1 MSELPLVGTDF
12 AGYHLRAVL
21 GRGGMSIVYQAENPR
36 LRNLIAL
43 KVLTPDLAADE
54 IFRTRFREE
63 SQIAASLNHPNV
75 IPIHDFGSSHGLL
88 YIAMRYV
95 SGTDLRRLIAERG
108 WLPPDTAVYLLDQA
122 ARALDAAHRR
132 GLVHRDVKPGNLLV
146 AQSGSGDAMDPD
158 HVYLAD
164 FGITKYVGRPTGLTA
179 AGTVLG
185 TAHYVSPEQI
195 QELTVLG
202 TADQYS
208 LGCVL
213 YECLTGRAPFEKNSS
228 EAIMWAHVRERPA
241 PPTTLRPDLPPA
253 IDEVLAR
260 VLAKDPDD
268 RYANCREFIGAAR
281 DTIATA
287 GARPPDGWS
296 TGPGGTPGWSP
307 GPARTPGYAAPGYAA
322 PGFGTPGFGTP
333 GGFRSAPVPAEGV
346 PEIIPPAVMEPRDAP
361 ASVAAPGEAS
371 GPGAAR
377 RRPVRGR
384 RPRIPA
390 ARPAL
395 SLATIAVAVAVIAA
409 GGTAAGMLLRQTGDA
424 TAGSHHATQS
434 PAPPPSV
441 LTSVLDRAEGFTRM
455 IRMSACAQQTPT
467 LVQCTNPDPAIASV
481 TFATY
486 PTLAA
491 LYAKY
496 QEIVGNLTGGHFAGV
511 ANTHVCGPLAP
522 EPTAES
528 TWNNSDQYYTN
539 YSVAQL
545 ASGQVPDDIAMGRLF
560 CEQTQGGSEYLV
572 WTQDSGHLL
581 GYATGA
587 ASDEQVWNWFSA
599 VHNKII
605 FPVQPGI
612 HLRPPPPIFA
622 FSSNLTI
629 TDCHDELRSGVLAS
643 GRGYCTGHHLDPR
656 LDGQRLRMG
665 RRHAR
670 YAAGRRGVR
679 WLPTA
684 LQAWLGRHERR
695 FPGRELAARE
705 RRGAEDTRPRPSQ

>member
-12 AGYHLRAVL
+12 AGYRLRAVL

-185 TAHYVSPEQI
+185 TAHYASPEQI

-228 EAIMWAHVRERPA
+228 EAIMWAHVNERPA
-241 PPTTLRPDLPPA
+241 PPTLLRPDLPPA
-253 IDEVLAR
+253 IDEVIAR
-260 VLAKDPDD
+260 VLAKDPGD
-268 RYANCREFIGAAR
+268 RYANCREFIAAAR
-281 DTIATA
+281 DAVATA
-287 GARPPDGWS
+287 DTWPAASRSPADGSPGQVPAGPPDYGAPGARMPLAGRPDEFQ
-296 TGPGGTPGWSP
+296 P
-307 GPARTPGYAAPGYAA
+307 
-322 PGFGTPGFGTP
+322 
-333 GGFRSAPVPAEGV
+333 APVSSGMF
-346 PEIIPPAVMEPRDAP
+346 PENIRPTVKEPRDPTESVILPGGVPGRP
-361 ASVAAPGEAS
+361 AFSFDDGRPVRT
-371 GPGAAR
+371 R
-377 RRPVRGR
+377 RVRGR
-384 RPRIPA
+384 R
-390 ARPAL
+390 ARGRGPGLGGTRSAL
-395 SLATIAVAVAVIAA
+395 SLAAIGVSVAVIAA
-409 GGTAAGMLLRQTGDA
+409 GGTAAGMLLSKTSDVATGGPRTSA
-424 TAGSHHATQS
+424 PAS
-434 PAPPPSV
+434 PPVST
-441 LTSVLDRAEGFTRM
+441 LTTVLDRTEQFTGM
-455 IRMSACAQQTPT
+455 LRMSTCMQQTAT
-467 LVQCTNPDPAIASV
+467 LVQCTKPDPAIASV

-486 PTLAA
+486 PTLGA

-511 ANTHVCGPLAP
+511 ANLHTCGPLAP

-528 TWNNSDQYYTN
+528 TWNHSDQYFTK

-545 ASGQVPDDIAMGRLF
+545 ASGDVPDDVAMGRMF
-560 CEQTQGGSEYLV
+560 CEQTQNGSEYIV
-572 WTQDSGHLL
+572 WTQDSGRLL

-587 ASDEQVWNWFSA
+587 ASHEQVWSWFYT
-599 VHNKII
+599 VHHN
-605 FPVQPGI
+605 
-612 HLRPPPPIFA
+612 
-622 FSSNLTI
+622 I
-629 TDCHDELRSGVLAS
+629 T
-643 GRGYCTGHHLDPR
+643 
-656 LDGQRLRMG
+656 
-665 RRHAR
+665 
-670 YAAGRRGVR
+670 
-679 WLPTA
+679 
-684 LQAWLGRHERR
+684 
-695 FPGRELAARE
+695 FPGQQGMTDMPTSPAGPGSAPGSGSGSALGSGLGSTLGSGLGSGSSRSS
-705 RRGAEDTRPRPSQ
+705 GQPVS